1 MFRRPPEAKRTDT
14 SFPTTTLFRSLIA
27 IAQLPGTAADPLA
40 RLQKRHKKPGLLEFV
55 RCGQPGNARTEHDN
69 VDAVAQC
76 RLQHRH
82 ALRMGGAHQ
91 SKRLHSGD
99 GGARTAQPRSE
110 ERRVG
115 KEYVRTGRSRW

>member
-1 MFRRPPEAKRTDT
+1 MCGCDCVFLVVKQRTAYEVRISDW
-14 SFPTTTLFRSLIA
+14 SSDVCSSDL
-27 IAQLPGTAADPLA
+27 
-40 RLQKRHKKPGLLEFV
+40 KKPGLLEFV

-91 SKRLHSGD
+91 SKRLHSGE